1 MAKVLKV
8 FETQV
13 LGTITIINMQKAL
26 QISNLR
32 KIYANG
38 PEALKGVDLEVK
50 NGDFFALL
58 GPNGAGKSTLIGIL
72 TGLVQKTSG
81 TVSVYGHDLD
91 REVSQVKASLG
102 VVPQEFNFNAFET
115 VINTVVFQAGYY
127 GIPRDVAMTRAESLL
142 RSLALWEKR
151 DQPGRNLSG
160 GMKRRLML
168 ARALVNEP
176 KLLILDEPTA
186 GLDIELR
193 RSLWDFL
200 IDLNNRGTTIIL
212 TTHYLE
218 EAENLCRNIAI
229 IDEGRLLTSEPIDT
243 FLRKLE
249 SQVLVFDL
257 ATAIEECPQL
267 GDSMPCA
274 LKDGTRL
281 EVRVNRGVTL
291 NQVFE
296 KLSDKGLMVESMRN
310 KSNRIEEL
318 FIDLV
323 SSKKETTKA

>member
-1 MAKVLKV
+1 M
-8 FETQV
+8 FESRV
-13 LGTITIINMQKAL
+13 LGTITTINMQKAL

-32 KIYANG
+32 KTYANG
-38 PEALKGVDLEVK
+38 PEALKGVDLEVE

-127 GIPRDVAMTRAESLL
+127 GIPRDVAMTRAEKLL
-142 RSLALWEKR
+142 RSLSLWEKR

-200 IDLNNRGTTIIL
+200 IDLNSRGTTIIL

-257 ATAIEECPQL
+257 SQAIQECPDL
-267 GDSMPCA
+267 GEAMPCV

-281 EVRVNRGVTL
+281 EVRVNKGVTI

-296 KLSDKGLMVESMRN
+296 KLTHQGLMVESMRN

-323 SSKKETTKA
+323 SSKKETLKA

>member
-1 MAKVLKV
+1 M
-8 FETQV
+8 
-13 LGTITIINMQKAL
+13 
-26 QISNLR
+26 
-32 KIYANG
+32 
-38 PEALKGVDLEVK
+38 
-50 NGDFFALL
+50 
-58 GPNGAGKSTLIGIL
+58 
-72 TGLVQKTSG
+72 VQKTSG

-127 GIPRDVAMTRAESLL
+127 GIPRDVAMTRAEKLL
-142 RSLALWEKR
+142 RSLSLWEKR

-200 IDLNNRGTTIIL
+200 IDLNSRGTTIIL

-257 ATAIEECPQL
+257 SQAIQECPDL
-267 GDSMPCA
+267 GEAMPCV

-281 EVRVNRGVTL
+281 EVRVNKGVTI

-296 KLSDKGLMVESMRN
+296 KLTHQGLMVESMRN

-323 SSKKETTKA
+323 SSKKETVKA